1 MTMSGSEGW
10 EEHLEAAKEGPGS
23 GAGMM
28 MIMASPAPLET
39 WIGKG
44 TGRGP
49 PLPSHVAVEVTG
61 VLGPTAGEQV
71 PSAPYPA
78 GVAVQ

>member
-1 MTMSGSEGW
+1 MGQ
-10 EEHLEAAKEGPGS
+10 
-23 GAGMM
+23 
-28 MIMASPAPLET
+28 
-39 WIGKG
+39 G

-49 PLPSHVAVEVTG
+49 PPPSHVAAEVTG